1 MFEADPEQNR
11 RSGIQVLL
19 GFLLGVV
26 LSMACL
32 FLAIFLGSTTSPS
45 HPWLMPVF
53 NAIGLIGAGIVAWRQ
68 IRESS
73 FALGAVIAF
82 SIALLL
88 DGTCA
93 VALWK

>member
-1 MFEADPEQNR
+1 M
-11 RSGIQVLL
+11 QVLL
-19 GFLLGVV
+19 GFLLGIV

-45 HPWLMPVF
+45 HPWLMPLF
-53 NAIGLIGAGIVAWRQ
+53 NAIGLIAAGIVAWRQ
-68 IRESS
+68 MRESS

-88 DGTCA
+88 DGACA
-93 VALWK
+93 VVLWK